1 MANMSMD
8 DSAYASINLDDSILN
23 IEEGISLDDS
33 AFVQINLEDFDINSV
48 DEILPSEEEFRAQ
61 VSQNCLT
68 STDETEDL
76 LLRLEKINTQV
87 INKIVRD

>member
-1 MANMSMD
+1 MSMD

-48 DEILPSEEEFRAQ
+48 DEILPSEDEFRAQ

-76 LLRLEKINTQV
+76 VLRLEKINTQV

>member
-23 IEEGISLDDS
+23 IEDGISLDDS

-87 INKIVRD
+87 TNKIVRD

>member
-87 INKIVRD
+87 INKIVTD

>member
-1 MANMSMD
+1 MSMD

-23 IEEGISLDDS
+23 IEDGISLDDS

>member
-48 DEILPSEEEFRAQ
+48 DEILPSEEEFAAQ

-76 LLRLEKINTQV
+76 LLRLQKINTQV